1 MRGEQELVDR
11 CDLHDAITRRDKNAG
26 IAREGRG
33 IAGYCN
39 DSRRGG
45 SGKLARLRLGALP
58 RRIEHHG
65 IEGFELTRRQRV
77 QGRAAAPS
85 PA

>member
-1 MRGEQELVDR
+1 
-11 CDLHDAITRRDKNAG
+11 
-26 IAREGRG
+26 
-33 IAGYCN
+33 
-39 DSRRGG
+39 
-45 SGKLARLRLGALP
+45 LP